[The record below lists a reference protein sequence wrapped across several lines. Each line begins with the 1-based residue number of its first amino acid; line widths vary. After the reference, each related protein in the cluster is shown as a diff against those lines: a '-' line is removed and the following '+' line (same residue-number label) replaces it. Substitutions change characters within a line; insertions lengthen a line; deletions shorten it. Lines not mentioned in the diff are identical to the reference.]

1 MQNAIVCCIMYICGF
16 FFLATNMSKE
26 KENIGVIDMRL
37 EARRYEVFI
46 LASSKIG
53 RIVYFVLLV
62 YFLKWEVEGE
72 GFGDIL
78 KIVSFFKIYNKG
90 QYSQFWW
97 CLVMV
102 AQESIKEKAQI
113 QSNLFSI
120 VFFQL
125 PAVKNWIFSR
135 LHLRHPAFIPL
146 VDLFPTLWACQLLL
160 FVCVMSLLFVVFLFC
175 FFGFF

>member
-1 MQNAIVCCIMYICGF
+1 
-16 FFLATNMSKE
+16 MSKE

-90 QYSQFWW
+90 QCSQF
-97 CLVMV
+97 
-102 AQESIKEKAQI
+102 
-113 QSNLFSI
+113 
-120 VFFQL
+120 
-125 PAVKNWIFSR
+125 
-135 LHLRHPAFIPL
+135 
-146 VDLFPTLWACQLLL
+146 
-160 FVCVMSLLFVVFLFC
+160 
-175 FFGFF
+175 